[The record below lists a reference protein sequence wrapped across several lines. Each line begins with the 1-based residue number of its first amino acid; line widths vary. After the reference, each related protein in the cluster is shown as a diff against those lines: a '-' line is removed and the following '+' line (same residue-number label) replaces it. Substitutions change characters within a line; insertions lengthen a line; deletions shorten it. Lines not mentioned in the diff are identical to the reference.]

1 MGKGGD
7 VSASIPKRL
16 QDIPLKRSQEKALQG
31 KRDAMSNL
39 RTALQTIF
47 DMRINEMHN
56 AKLMESIKNAVSMG
70 NEMQCNKD
78 QCKDQVDGANN
89 KQYEKCQPELVED
102 GDGDTL
108 LEDLQPGAGETPE
121 RHVKD
126 GKNIAFKNQ
135 IQLKFDT
142 KEKEDEMKKNPFKC
156 FTRENYKTVVDGISN
171 QIGVS
176 EYKQQFVKKDD
187 GTKTC
192 LYVHEY
198 DGSLN
203 ENEKQ
208 GYDLLGNL
216 VLEVKRLAQW
226 PQKHHNKL
234 LYEELIRWVQ
244 GESIKSYFLRGDES
258 INNKSPLDGEDFNPE
273 DAELANNAEKY
284 VKKETDRLK
293 GASGNISGEVNHN
306 LKSYCEGYVKLFEK
320 KK

>member
-1 MGKGGD
+1 
-7 VSASIPKRL
+7 
-16 QDIPLKRSQEKALQG
+16 
-31 KRDAMSNL
+31 
-39 RTALQTIF
+39 
-47 DMRINEMHN
+47 MRINEMHN
-56 AKLMESIKNAVSMG
+56 AKLMESIKNAVSMD
-70 NEMQCNKD
+70 NEMQCNED
-78 QCKDQVDGANN
+78 QCKDQVDGAKN

-102 GDGDTL
+102 GDESTILDF
-108 LEDLQPGAGETPE
+108 EKLQPAGEDE
-121 RHVKD
+121 RKVKD
-126 GKNIAFKNQ
+126 GKNIPFKNQ
-135 IQLKFDT
+135 IQLKLDT
-142 KEKEDEMKKNPFKC
+142 KDDETKDKMKKNPFKC

-176 EYKQQFVKKDD
+176 EYKQQFVKKDSGD
-187 GTKTC
+187 KTC

-198 DGSLN
+198 DKGLDQK
-203 ENEKQ
+203 EKE
-208 GYDLLGNL
+208 GHDLLGNL

-226 PQKHHNKL
+226 PQKYHNKL

-306 LKSYCEGYVKLFEK
+306 LKSYCEGYVKLF
-320 KK
+320 